1 MLNMNKTTQYMYR
14 IVFTIGHNDKVHE
27 RYIQA
32 DNMDMS
38 TIPGSIIFKV
48 SHIIIAAY
56 PAATTVV
63 INTTRNE

>member
-1 MLNMNKTTQYMYR
+1 MYR

-38 TIPGSIIFKV
+38 TIPG
-48 SHIIIAAY
+48 Y